1 VLRPTDRLD
10 FNDVLQSSL
19 LGYAALELLPS
30 FLISTSLTVA
40 GNVRSTSAPLLIC
53 VESKT
58 RKLLQTTSTTLCALL
73 SRIRSTIPKSI
84 NSAYSSSAQV
94 WINQGDTIL
103 ISLGDLQDVKAH
115 VIQKYTSDE
124 ARNLKAYGELPENGQ
139 IDETDTFG
147 PGEDAEFNFK
157 SRRTPEDLVIPDM

>member
-1 VLRPTDRLD
+1 MRNKV
-10 FNDVLQSSL
+10 SL
-19 LGYAALELLPS
+19 CLLLC
-30 FLISTSLTVA
+30 LIA
-40 GNVRSTSAPLLIC
+40 
-53 VESKT
+53 
-58 RKLLQTTSTTLCALL
+58 
-73 SRIRSTIPKSI
+73 IPKSI

-147 PGEDAEFNFK
+147 PGEDAESITN
-157 SRRTPEDLVIPDM
+157 RGGHLRTL

>member
-1 VLRPTDRLD
+1 MYFGLQTGWISMM
-10 FNDVLQSSL
+10 FLQSSL

-40 GNVRSTSAPLLIC
+40 GNVSYY
-53 VESKT
+53 
-58 RKLLQTTSTTLCALL
+58 KLPPQHCA
-73 SRIRSTIPKSI
+73 RYFQEY
-84 NSAYSSSAQV
+84 A
-94 WINQGDTIL
+94 
-103 ISLGDLQDVKAH
+103 QDVKAH

-157 SRRTPEDLVIPDM
+157 SRRSLIPFSLSLFTHCRTPEDLVIPDM